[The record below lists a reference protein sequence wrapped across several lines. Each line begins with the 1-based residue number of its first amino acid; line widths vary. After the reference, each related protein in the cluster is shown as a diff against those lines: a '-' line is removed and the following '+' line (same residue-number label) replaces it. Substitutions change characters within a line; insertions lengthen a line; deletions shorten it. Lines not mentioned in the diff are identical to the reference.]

1 MLKYINIYT
10 IMYCSVSKNNVDYVI
25 SFVVHTHTHTAI
37 LECYRAHIP
46 CFPSAAMLTI
56 HKNRVVSDVT
66 LQQAAVRQKEP
77 GSVGWRFLLY
87 TTVIIVDRTTVS

>member
-1 MLKYINIYT
+1 
-10 IMYCSVSKNNVDYVI
+10 
-25 SFVVHTHTHTAI
+25 
-37 LECYRAHIP
+37 
-46 CFPSAAMLTI
+46 MLTI

-87 TTVIIVDRTTVS
+87 TTVIVVDRTTVSWLYCNWFVGGIDSRQDTLNIIHLTVAMAMAELHCFSQNIEKLYNRF